1 MKKGKKRKK
10 IERKKKRQTKV
21 LNELKMKEI
30 SSKIE

>member
-21 LNELKMKEI
+21 LSELKMKENFP
-30 SSKIE
+30 KD